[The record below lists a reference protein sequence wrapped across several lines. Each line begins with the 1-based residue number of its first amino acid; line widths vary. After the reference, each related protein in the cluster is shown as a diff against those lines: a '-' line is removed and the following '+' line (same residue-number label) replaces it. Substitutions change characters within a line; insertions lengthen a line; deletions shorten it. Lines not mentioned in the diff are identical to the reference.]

1 MARRL
6 SLSAVLAII
15 CLLGIVGCA
24 AGTHSTLLPAAS
36 QGMSQKSTAQSLPTG
51 SPVVSGTI
59 AGVSPTQILIQG
71 GAGCGYVNVNY
82 TSSTPIAYN
91 GYTLSSGVTMY
102 VWGSGNCA
110 TSFSATYISL
120 GTSSIATPTPSPSSS
135 PAPIVSGTIAGVS
148 ATRILIQGGPGCG
161 YVNVNYTS
169 STPIA
174 YNGYKLANG
183 VMIYVWGTGSC
194 ATSFT
199 ASSISLGQ
207 ISAATPTPSPA
218 PSSTPPPIVSGT
230 IAGVSA
236 TQILIQ
242 GGAGCGYVNVNY
254 TSSTPIAYDGYTLS
268 NGVVL
273 NVWGAGSCATSFA
286 ASALS
291 LGQIA
296 SATPT
301 PKPTPTP
308 TPKPTPTPSPTP
320 APTPSPTPTP
330 SLGDATF
337 ASILNPGQWPAN
349 FRPYCANASANPS
362 SPCPWNGA
370 LPDSPQ
376 QLYPNSASLV
386 ASLFS
391 GGYMFL
397 PGDWSIGG
405 DYNHPAYLASASD
418 HLVAVTCTTYCGVGS
433 ATFAI
438 PLQAR
443 AAGGGDAHMAVIE
456 PDGTEWDMYQAGGYA
471 GQTAFSV
478 AALYKTSILG
488 SGAVPGGGVTSGA
501 ALVAG
506 TIRSDELARGVVPH
520 ALFASTNCVS
530 GSYVYPGSAQAQVCS
545 SGTGPPVGARLQL
558 TLTDAQINALGLPAW
573 EAAIL
578 HAMHDYGVYILDTS
592 GGSSPGS
599 LYLRFESQTQ
609 YAAFN
614 AAYPYA
620 SMGLNIAGFDTALN
634 WGQSFRIVSSCY
646 AQETCTQ

>member
-1 MARRL
+1 MPRRL
-6 SLSAVLAII
+6 SLSAALVII
-15 CLLGIVGCA
+15 CLLGIVGCSGGSRGALPPVTQQA
-24 AGTHSTLLPAAS
+24 AVAS
-36 QGMSQKSTAQSLPTG
+36 GSGRTTQSLATG
-51 SPVVSGTI
+51 SPVVTGTI
-59 AGVSPTQILIQG
+59 AGVSSTQILIQG
-71 GAGCGYVNVNY
+71 GLGCGYVNVNY

-91 GYTLSSGVTMY
+91 GYALSNGVTMY
-102 VWGSGNCA
+102 VWGSGNCG
-110 TSFSATYISL
+110 TSFTATYISL
-120 GTSSIATPTPSPSSS
+120 GTSTVATPTPSPSS
-135 PAPIVSGTIAGVS
+135 APVVSGAIASVS
-148 ATRILIQGGPGCG
+148 STQILIQGGPGCG

-183 VMIYVWGTGSC
+183 VMTYVWGTGSC
-194 ATSFT
+194 ATSFI
-199 ASSISLGQ
+199 ASSLSLGQ
-207 ISAATPTPSPA
+207 VSTTPAPSPSPSPA
-218 PSSTPPPIVSGT
+218 AAPIVSGT
-230 IAGVSA
+230 IAGVSS

-254 TSSTPIAYDGYTLS
+254 TRSTPIAYNGYTLS
-268 NGVVL
+268 SGVVL
-273 NVWGAGSCATSFA
+273 NVWGAGNCATAFT

-301 PKPTPTP
+301 PTPTAKATPTLTP
-308 TPKPTPTPSPTP
+308 TPKPTATAT
-320 APTPSPTPTP
+320 PTPTP
-330 SLGDATF
+330 TTSIGDTTF
-337 ASILNPGQWPAN
+337 TSIVDPGQWPAN

-362 SPCPWNGA
+362 SPCPWNGR
-370 LPDSPQ
+370 LPDNPA
-376 QLYPNSASLV
+376 QLYPNSSSLV

-397 PGDWSIGG
+397 PGDWSVGG

-418 HLVAVTCTTYCGVGS
+418 HLVTVTCTAYCGVGS

-443 AAGGGDAHMAVIE
+443 AAGGGDGHMAVIE
-456 PDGTEWDMYQAGGYA
+456 PDGTEWDLYQAGGYT
-471 GQTAFSV
+471 GQTAFS
-478 AALYKTSILG
+478 ASGLYKTSILG

-501 ALVAG
+501 ALIAG
-506 TIRSDELARGVVPH
+506 AIRSDELARGVVPH

-530 GSYVYPGSAQAQVCS
+530 GSYVYPGSAQAQLCS

-609 YAAFN
+609 YAAYN

-620 SMGLNIAGFDTALN
+620 SMGLNIGGFDTALS